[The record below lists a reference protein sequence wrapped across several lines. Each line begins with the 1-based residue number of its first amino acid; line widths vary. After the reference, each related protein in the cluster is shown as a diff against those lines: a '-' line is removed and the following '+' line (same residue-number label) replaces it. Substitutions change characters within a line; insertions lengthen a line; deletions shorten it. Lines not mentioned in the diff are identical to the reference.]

1 MITLNYG
8 CKNSYKSLS
17 IVALALCAVSALCAV
32 FAVAQAAERPV
43 VGHAIKLEGGAD
55 AVFKNVPR
63 TLKTGSPVL
72 FEDLIRTSYGGRLS
86 VEFADGSD
94 ITLGE
99 SASVLIDSFV
109 YQPENSLGTLV
120 LQVLHGAF
128 LFVGGKIENIPDARV
143 SISTP
148 VATLGIRGT
157 KVWAGKIDSG
167 YGVLTLDG
175 QVVVSNAVGSVT
187 LGPGEGTMITDGNP
201 PSQPVVWPEEK
212 TQRALNATN
221 HSQ

>member
-1 MITLNYG
+1 MVTLNNG
-8 CKNSYKSLS
+8 CKYRYKT
-17 IVALALCAVSALCAV
+17 LAIAFLTFCATLTTAEAI
-32 FAVAQAAERPV
+32 ERPV
-43 VGHAIKLEGGAD
+43 VGHAIKIEGGAD
-55 AVFKNVPR
+55 AVYKNVPR
-63 TLKTGSPVL
+63 PLKMRSPVL
-72 FEDLIRTSYGGRLS
+72 FEDLVRTSYAGRLS
-86 VEFADGSD
+86 VEFADGSN

-109 YQPENSLGTLV
+109 YQPDTSLGTLM

-128 LFVGGKIENIPDARV
+128 LFVGGKIENVPDAEV

-157 KVWAGKIDSG
+157 RVWAGAIDSG

-175 QVVVSNAVGSVT
+175 QVVVSNPLGSVT
-187 LGPGEGTMITDGNP
+187 LGAGEGTMITDGNP

-212 TQRALNATN
+212 TQRALSATSY
-221 HSQ
+221 SQ